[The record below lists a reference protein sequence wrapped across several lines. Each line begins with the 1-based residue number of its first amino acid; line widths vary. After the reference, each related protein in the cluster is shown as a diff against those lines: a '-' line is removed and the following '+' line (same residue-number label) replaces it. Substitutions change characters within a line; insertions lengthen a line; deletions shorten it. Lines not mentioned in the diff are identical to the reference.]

1 MGFSAG
7 FVSVSISVVAA
18 VGFLLLAAV
27 ALLASKKRRQDPP
40 VVGTIFHQ
48 FLNFQRLHDY
58 HTELARRHKNYRLL
72 SPFGRQL
79 YTSDPAVVEYI
90 LKTNFSNYGKGS
102 YNYEN
107 TLELLGDG
115 IFAVDGDKWRH
126 QRKLASFNFSTKA
139 LRDFSGAIFK
149 NSASKLA
156 DTISSLTNSNQMFD
170 IQDLLMK
177 STMDS
182 TFKIAFGFE
191 LNCLD
196 GSSRNG
202 SEFAKA
208 FDASNEWILLRF
220 VNAFWKIMRFLNVGS
235 EAALKKHI
243 KVVDEFVYNVM
254 DIRLKQITNQGN
266 IETVSGH
273 LNTTTK
279 YSELILITIFCQRT
293 QDKKDDILSKFLEES
308 KNNPDKIDMR
318 YLRDIILNFVIAGK
332 DTTAGTLAWFFFLIS
347 KNPSVQEKIY
357 QEVKRVIEP
366 NECVDF
372 AEFSR
377 NIRDESLNNLHYLHA
392 TLTETLRFFPAVPL
406 DNKVC
411 FSDDVLPGGYNVS
424 KGDIVFYQPYAM
436 GRMEYLWGEDAG
448 IFRPERWL
456 DDEGV
461 FQSESPYKF
470 VAFQAGP
477 RICLGKEFA
486 YRLMKIYA
494 AVLVYFFQFKL
505 RDEQK
510 DVHYKTMT
518 TLQIDKG
525 LFLEVLSR

>member
-266 IETVSGH
+266 IET
-273 LNTTTK
+273 
-279 YSELILITIFCQRT
+279 
-293 QDKKDDILSKFLEES
+293 DKKDDILSKFLEES